1 LADKTIFKGGFNLA
15 KKLIAVMLI
24 LGLMFSSTMVFAQGG
39 GKERHPAI
47 RAAIKALE
55 KAKVDLEHAAHDF
68 GGHRV
73 EALKAVDNAI
83 NQLHQA
89 LEYDKK

>member
-1 LADKTIFKGGFNLA
+1 MA

-24 LGLMFSSTMVFAQGG
+24 LGLLFSSTMVFAQGG

-47 RAAIKALE
+47 RAAINALE
-55 KAKVDLEHAAHDF
+55 KAKVDLQHAAHDF
-68 GGHRV
+68 GGHRA
-73 EALKAVDNAI
+73 EALKAVDYAI
-83 NQLHQA
+83 KQLHEA